1 MKLKVDYFDNL
12 LYLDNEN
19 ILVIEIE
26 NKSYFY
32 KFVSDLFLISNG
44 GISDNII
51 IFNNQNEEISL
62 KLKVIID
69 YFNFDF
75 KKNNTDLTKYLSE
88 NISVEDKTTLINL
101 YNKLVKNYN
110 KILNKFDIPFDI
122 INDFDISNITKVFK
136 VNINQ
141 KNDLLDNLILI
152 FEIEKNIKN
161 TKILVLINLKQ
172 YLTKEE
178 LLELY
183 KYSLYIGLIIILVD
197 SQSYGVTLKYEK
209 KLIVDENLDEFMI

>member
-75 KKNNTDLTKYLSE
+75 KKNGTDLTKYLSE

-141 KNDLLDNLILI
+141 KNDLLDNLLLI

-161 TKILVLINLKQ
+161 TKVLVLINLKQ